1 MINSSQMLYYFSL
14 FTILKLQLTSKTNMN
29 GHNSGNEISST
40 SEYTDSKCNIFQEKW
55 KSYYIHKSVLKM

>member
-1 MINSSQMLYYFSL
+1 
-14 FTILKLQLTSKTNMN
+14 MN

-55 KSYYIHKSVLKM
+55 KSYYIHKSVLTMQLSVAIYLDEKLNFFYHIC